1 MIPVDS
7 SILWAETLLSHVGK
21 DEKQLR
27 AERIQYDVDYK
38 NGCLDINKFEDF
50 EMKLLARFPR
60 RELDELRVQYLKR
73 DIMPHVLP
81 IAVDLVKKYREA
93 GARVVMITASYRYAV
108 EPIAE
113 LLGIRDLI
121 CAEPEEKPDG
131 EFTGRWISENFATQK
146 VVNAERFIQKCGGSA
161 ADLKESAFF
170 SDSMNDFPLLDH
182 VARHGGKAVATNPD
196 DRLRST
202 AQERH
207 WEILEL
213 FSEHKLF

>member
-1 MIPVDS
+1 MKYAFFDLDGTLIPVDS

-81 IAVDLVKKYREA
+81 SL
-93 GARVVMITASYRYAV
+93 
-108 EPIAE
+108 
-113 LLGIRDLI
+113 
-121 CAEPEEKPDG
+121 
-131 EFTGRWISENFATQK
+131 WISSKNT
-146 VVNAERFIQKCGGSA
+146 VRPV
-161 ADLKESAFF
+161 
-170 SDSMNDFPLLDH
+170 
-182 VARHGGKAVATNPD
+182 
-196 DRLRST
+196 
-202 AQERH
+202 
-207 WEILEL
+207 LEL
-213 FSEHKLF
+213 

>member
-1 MIPVDS
+1 MKYAFFDLDGTLIPVDS

-38 NGCLDINKFEDF
+38 
-50 EMKLLARFPR
+50 MKLLARFPR

-113 LLGIRDLI
+113 LFGIRDLI
-121 CAEPEEKPDG
+121 LSL
-131 EFTGRWISENFATQK
+131 IH
-146 VVNAERFIQKCGGSA
+146 I
-161 ADLKESAFF
+161 
-170 SDSMNDFPLLDH
+170 
-182 VARHGGKAVATNPD
+182 
-196 DRLRST
+196 
-202 AQERH
+202 
-207 WEILEL
+207 
-213 FSEHKLF
+213 

>member
-1 MIPVDS
+1 MKYAFFDLDGTLIPVDS

-60 RELDELRVQYLKR
+60 RELDELRVQYLKQ

-81 IAVDLVKKYREA
+81 IAEDLVKKYREA

-113 LLGIRDLI
+113 LFG
-121 CAEPEEKPDG
+121 
-131 EFTGRWISENFATQK
+131 ISENFATQK

>member
-1 MIPVDS
+1 
-7 SILWAETLLSHVGK
+7 
-21 DEKQLR
+21 
-27 AERIQYDVDYK
+27 
-38 NGCLDINKFEDF
+38 
-50 EMKLLARFPR
+50 
-60 RELDELRVQYLKR
+60 
-73 DIMPHVLP
+73 MPHVLP

-113 LLGIRDLI
+113 LFGIRDLI
-121 CAEPEEKPDG
+121 CAEPDEKPDG
-131 EFTGRWISENFATQK
+131 EFTGRWISENFAAQK
-146 VVNAERFIQKCGGSA
+146 VVNAERFIQKCGGST

>member
-1 MIPVDS
+1 MKYAFFDLDGTLIPVDS

-81 IAVDLVKKYREA
+81 IAVDLVKKYRETKSPTESLQGA
-93 GARVVMITASYRYAV
+93 GSVKTLQRKRSLTPSVLYR
-108 EPIAE
+108 
-113 LLGIRDLI
+113 
-121 CAEPEEKPDG
+121 
-131 EFTGRWISENFATQK
+131 
-146 VVNAERFIQKCGGSA
+146 SA
-161 ADLKESAFF
+161 A
-170 SDSMNDFPLLDH
+170 
-182 VARHGGKAVATNPD
+182 VQR
-196 DRLRST
+196 R
-202 AQERH
+202 
-207 WEILEL
+207 I
-213 FSEHKLF
+213 

>member
-1 MIPVDS
+1 MKYAFFDLDGTLIPVDS

-113 LLGIRDLI
+113 LFGIRDLI

-131 EFTGRWISENFATQK
+131 EFTGRWISEN
-146 VVNAERFIQKCGGSA
+146 CGGSA

-182 VARHGGKAVATNPD
+182 VVRHGGKAVATNPD

>member
-1 MIPVDS
+1 MKYAFFDLDGTLIPVDS

-81 IAVDLVKKYREA
+81 IAFL
-93 GARVVMITASYRYAV
+93 
-108 EPIAE
+108 
-113 LLGIRDLI
+113 
-121 CAEPEEKPDG
+121 
-131 EFTGRWISENFATQK
+131 WIW
-146 VVNAERFIQKCGGSA
+146 
-161 ADLKESAFF
+161 
-170 SDSMNDFPLLDH
+170 H
-182 VARHGGKAVATNPD
+182 VH
-196 DRLRST
+196 
-202 AQERH
+202 
-207 WEILEL
+207 
-213 FSEHKLF
+213 SEHIPVPMDESHLLNNHCIFLLYILLSALS